1 LLSVYDDVPEVLHPI
16 AKMSLLAHLIK
27 LEEEGKLNN
36 YKNNY
41 SIS

>member
-1 LLSVYDDVPEVLHPI
+1 VLHPI

-36 YKNNY
+36 SKNNY
-41 SIS
+41 SLS